1 MIKQANYLGIVVKD
15 LAAATAFYRD
25 TLGIPV
31 DEGDSIPGYF
41 TQFKL
46 DGGAVLALQAN
57 TEAPDTLTYEPALLV
72 DDVDTAYAAWQAKG
86 VEMIDAPN
94 DKPFGRTF
102 LFRTQQRSRSLTS
115 KQTLIFPDP
124 AHRCGCVAGTKR

>member
-1 MIKQANYLGIVVKD
+1 MIQQANYLGIVVKD

-46 DGGAVLALQAN
+46 AGGAVLALQAN
-57 TEAPDTLTYEPALLV
+57 TEAPGAPAFEPALLV
-72 DDVDTAYAAWQAKG
+72 DDVDATYAAWQAKG
-86 VEMIDAPN
+86 VELIDEPN

-102 LFRTQQRSRSLTS
+102 LFRTPEGHVLRAFQYP
-115 KQTLIFPDP
+115 KQ
-124 AHRCGCVAGTKR
+124 

>member
-25 TLGIPV
+25 TLGVPV

-57 TEAPDTLTYEPALLV
+57 TEAPDDLAFEPALLV
-72 DDVDTAYAAWQAKG
+72 DDVDATYAAWQAKG
-86 VEMIDAPN
+86 VQMIDEPN

-102 LFRTQQRSRSLTS
+102 LFRTPEGHVLRAYQYPKST
-115 KQTLIFPDP
+115 
-124 AHRCGCVAGTKR
+124 

>member
-46 DGGAVLALQAN
+46 DGGAILALQAD
-57 TEAPDTLTYEPALLV
+57 TEAPDDLAFEPAVLV
-72 DDVDTAYAAWQAKG
+72 DDVDATYAAWQAKG
-86 VEMIDAPN
+86 VQMIDAPN
-94 DKPFGRTF
+94 NKPFGRTF
-102 LFRTQQRSRSLTS
+102 LFRTPEGHVLRAYQYPQ
-115 KQTLIFPDP
+115 
-124 AHRCGCVAGTKR
+124 

>member
-1 MIKQANYLGIVVKD
+1 MKAI
-15 LAAATAFYRD
+15 AF
-25 TLGIPV
+25 PV
-31 DEGDSIPGYF
+31 ILRSL
-41 TQFKL
+41 KL

-57 TEAPDTLTYEPALLV
+57 TEAPDTLTYDPALLV

-102 LFRTQQRSRSLTS
+102 LFRTPERPRSLID
-115 KQTLIFPDP
+115 KQTLILPDP
-124 AHRCGCVAGTKR
+124 AHRCGCVAGTRR